1 VTRPTRVEIDAD
13 AIAYNVAFVA
23 EVVAP
28 STVCAVVKAD
38 GYGHGAAVVAR
49 AALRGGASWL
59 AVALV
64 EEAGRLREAGIDAPI
79 LVLSEC
85 RPEAMRRARDLDL
98 RMTLYSAD
106 GIAAAA
112 ATAARGLPP
121 WPVHLKVDTGMHR
134 VGASPDEI
142 VARACAI
149 AAAPGLELEALWT
162 HCAVADDLDNP
173 FTATQFD
180 RFEAAVAALDANGYR
195 PAMLHAAN
203 SAVAL
208 LHPRGRYDMVRLGIS
223 MYGCPP
229 ASHHH
234 DLARALRPALRLV
247 SRVSHVQVVA
257 AGEGVSYGHRW
268 RADRETTVA
277 TVPIG
282 YADGVRRDL
291 GLEGG
296 SVLIGG
302 SRHRIIGVVTMDQLM
317 VDCAKAPVAV
327 DDEVVL
333 IGAQGDDAITADE
346 IADRLGTISYEV
358 LCDIGVRVPRHQE
371 PGPERPSERGAGPER
386 PSERGAG
393 PERPSERGAGGAA

>member
-1 VTRPTRVEIDAD
+1 MPSRTTSRSSPRSSRR
-13 AIAYNVAFVA
+13 
-23 EVVAP
+23 AP
-28 STVCAVVKAD
+28 CARWSKPMATGTARRWLRGQRCAV
-38 GYGHGAAVVAR
+38 AR
-49 AALRGGASWL
+49 RGWRWR
-59 AVALV
+59 LV
-64 EEAGRLREAGIDAPI
+64 EEAARLREAGIDAPI

-112 ATAARGLPP
+112 ATAARGAAP

-142 VARACAI
+142 VARARAI
-149 AAAPGLELEALWT
+149 VDAPGLELEALWT

-173 FTATQFD
+173 FTATQLD

-268 RADRETTVA
+268 RADRDNH
-277 TVPIG
+277 G
-282 YADGVRRDL
+282 RDG
-291 GLEGG
+291 
-296 SVLIGG
+296 
-302 SRHRIIGVVTMDQLM
+302 
-317 VDCAKAPVAV
+317 
-327 DDEVVL
+327 
-333 IGAQGDDAITADE
+333 
-346 IADRLGTISYEV
+346 ADRIRRRRAARSRARGWQRAHRWESPSHHRRRHDGPTDGR
-358 LCDIGVRVPRHQE
+358 LCDDTGRGRRRGRVDR
-371 PGPERPSERGAGPER
+371 RAG
-386 PSERGAG
+386 
-393 PERPSERGAGGAA
+393 

>member
-1 VTRPTRVEIDAD
+1 MRPTRVEVDAD
-13 AIAYNVAFVA
+13 AVARNVAFVA

-49 AALRGGASWL
+49 AALDGGAVWL

-64 EEAGRLREAGIDAPI
+64 EEAARLREAGIDAPI

-85 RPEAMRRARDLDL
+85 RPEAMRRARDLGL
-98 RMTLYSAD
+98 RMTLYSTE

-112 ATAARGLPP
+112 ATTGHGASQ
-121 WPVHLKVDTGMHR
+121 WPIHLKVDTGMHR
-134 VGASPDEI
+134 VGASPAEI
-142 VARACAI
+142 VARARAI
-149 AAAPGLELEALWT
+149 VDAPGLALEALWT

-173 FTATQFD
+173 FTATQLD
-180 RFEAAVAALDANGYR
+180 RFEAAAAALDAGGYR

-229 ASHHH
+229 AAHHR

-257 AGEGVSYGHRW
+257 PGEGVSYGHRW

-296 SVLIGG
+296 SVLIAGC
-302 SRHRIIGVVTMDQLM
+302 RRRIIGVVTMDQLM
-317 VDCAKAPVAV
+317 VDCTGAPVAV

-358 LCDIGVRVPRHQE
+358 LCDIGVRVPRHQAG
-371 PGPERPSERGAGPER
+371 GPERPLSEREVGA
-386 PSERGAG
+386 S
-393 PERPSERGAGGAA
+393 

>member
-1 VTRPTRVEIDAD
+1 
-13 AIAYNVAFVA
+13 
-23 EVVAP
+23 
-28 STVCAVVKAD
+28 
-38 GYGHGAAVVAR
+38 
-49 AALRGGASWL
+49 L

-64 EEAGRLREAGIDAPI
+64 EEGERLREAGIDAPI
-79 LVLSEC
+79 LMLSEC

-98 RMTLYSAD
+98 RMTLYSTE

-112 ATAARGLPP
+112 AASTSPTNR

-149 AAAPGLELEALWT
+149 VDAPGLELEALWT
-162 HCAVADDLDNP
+162 HCAVADDLESA

-180 RFEAAVAALDANGYR
+180 RFDAAVEALDTHGMR
-195 PAMLHAAN
+195 PAMLHAGN

-229 ASHHH
+229 ASPHHEI
-234 DLARALRPALRLV
+234 ARVLRPALRLV

-257 AGEGVSYGHRW
+257 PGEGVSYGHRW
-268 RADRETTVA
+268 RADRATTVA

-296 SVLIGG
+296 SVLIRGI
-302 SRHRIIGVVTMDQLM
+302 RRRIIGVVTMDQLM
-317 VDCAKAPVAV
+317 ADCASTPVAV

-358 LCDIGVRVPRHQE
+358 LCDIGVRVPRHQS
-371 PGPERPSERGAGPER
+371 GGGRERPSTVRGG
-386 PSERGAG
+386 
-393 PERPSERGAGGAA
+393 GGA

>member
-1 VTRPTRVEIDAD
+1 MRPTCAEVDAD
-13 AIAYNVAFVA
+13 AIAHNVAFVTG
-23 EVVAP
+23 VVAP
-28 STVCAVVKAD
+28 SRVCAVVKAD

-64 EEAGRLREAGIDAPI
+64 EEAARLRDAGVDAPI
-79 LVLSEC
+79 LLLSEC
-85 RPEAMRRARDLDL
+85 RPEAMRPARDLDL

-112 ATAARGLPP
+112 AAAAAATQP

-134 VGASPDEI
+134 VGAPPDQV
-142 VARACAI
+142 VARAKAI
-149 AAAPGLELEALWT
+149 VDAPGLELEALWT

-180 RFEAAVAALDANGYR
+180 RFEAAASALDARGYH
-195 PAMLHAAN
+195 PTMLHAAN

-208 LHPRGRYDMVRLGIS
+208 MHPRGRYDMVRLGIS
-223 MYGCPP
+223 MYGYPP
-229 ASHHH
+229 ASRHR

-247 SRVSHVQVVA
+247 SKVAHVQVVA

-268 RADRETTVA
+268 RADVATTVA

-282 YADGVRRDL
+282 YEDGVRRDL
-291 GLEGG
+291 GLVGG

-302 SRHRIIGVVTMDQLM
+302 RRRHIIGVITMDQLM
-317 VDCAKAPVAV
+317 VDCEETPVAV
-327 DDEVVL
+327 GDEVVV
-333 IGAQGDDAITADE
+333 IGAQGDEVITADD

-358 LCDIGVRVPRHQE
+358 LCDVGARVPRHE
-371 PGPERPSERGAGPER
+371 VRGSA
-386 PSERGAG
+386 
-393 PERPSERGAGGAA
+393 

>member
-1 VTRPTRVEIDAD
+1 MRPTRVEVDVD
-13 AIAYNVAFVA
+13 AIAHNVAHVA

-64 EEAGRLREAGIDAPI
+64 EEAEHLREAGIDAPI
-79 LVLSEC
+79 LMLSEC
-85 RPEAMRRARDLDL
+85 RPEAMCRARDLDL

-112 ATAARGLPP
+112 TAATSARP

-142 VARACAI
+142 VARAQAI
-149 AAAPGLELEALWT
+149 SDAPGLELEALWT
-162 HCAVADDLDNP
+162 HCAVADDLDNA

-180 RFEAAVAALDANGYR
+180 RFDAAIAALDANGYR
-195 PAMLHAAN
+195 PALLHAGN

-229 ASHHH
+229 ASQHH

-257 AGEGVSYGHRW
+257 TGEAVSYGHRW
-268 RADRETTVA
+268 RADRATAVA

-302 SRHRIIGVVTMDQLM
+302 IRRRIIGVVTMDQLM
-317 VDCAKAPVAV
+317 VDCGSTPVAV

-333 IGAQGDDAITADE
+333 IGAQGGDVITADE

-358 LCDIGVRVPRHQE
+358 LCDIGVRVPRHQ
-371 PGPERPSERGAGPER
+371 
-386 PSERGAG
+386 
-393 PERPSERGAGGAA
+393 AGGRSV

>member
-1 VTRPTRVEIDAD
+1 MRPTRVEVDAD
-13 AIAYNVAFVA
+13 AIAHNVAYVA
-23 EVVAP
+23 KVVAP

-38 GYGHGAAVVAR
+38 GYGHGAVVVAQ

-64 EEAGRLREAGIDAPI
+64 EEAARLREAGIDAPI

-85 RPEAMRRARDLDL
+85 RPDAMRRARDLDV
-98 RMTLYSAD
+98 RMTLYSPD
-106 GIAAAA
+106 GIAAASA
-112 ATAARGLPP
+112 SASSASAP

-134 VGASPDEI
+134 VGTPPDQI
-142 VARACAI
+142 VARARAI
-149 AAAPGLELEALWT
+149 ADAPGLVLEALWT
-162 HCAVADDLDNP
+162 HCAVADDLEDP
-173 FTATQFD
+173 FTARQLD
-180 RFEAAVAALDANGYR
+180 RFEAAVGALDADGHA
-195 PAMLHAAN
+195 PTILHAAN

-229 ASHHH
+229 ASHHL
-234 DLARALRPALRLV
+234 DLARELRPALRLV
-247 SRVSHVQVVA
+247 SRVAHVQRVSP
-257 AGEGVSYGHRW
+257 GEGVSYGHRW
-268 RADRETTVA
+268 RADCETTVA

-291 GLEGG
+291 GLVGG

-302 SRHRIIGVVTMDQLM
+302 SRRRIIGVVTMDQLM
-317 VDCAKAPVAV
+317 VDCATAPVAV

-346 IADRLGTISYEV
+346 IADLLGTISYEV
-358 LCDIGVRVPRHQE
+358 LCDIGVRVPRHQGG
-371 PGPERPSERGAGPER
+371 GPERPSERE
-386 PSERGAG
+386 
-393 PERPSERGAGGAA
+393 GGNV

>member
-1 VTRPTRVEIDAD
+1 MKRPTRVEVDPD
-13 AIAYNVAFVA
+13 AISDNVAFVA
-23 EVVAP
+23 SQVAP
-28 STVCAVVKAD
+28 SAVCAVVKAD
-38 GYGHGAAVVAR
+38 GYGHGAEVVAR
-49 AALRGGASWL
+49 AALQGGASWL

-64 EEAGRLREAGIDAPI
+64 EEAATLRQAGIDAPI

-85 RPEAMRRARDLDL
+85 RPEAMCRAHELDL
-98 RMTLYSAD
+98 RMTLYSVA
-106 GIAAAA
+106 GIAA
-112 ATAARGLPP
+112 ATAAADARSP

-134 VGASPDEI
+134 VGAAPDEI
-142 VARACAI
+142 VTRARAI
-149 AAAPGLELEALWT
+149 DAAPSLELEALWT
-162 HCAVADDLDNP
+162 HCAVADDLDDR
-173 FTATQFD
+173 FTTTQLD
-180 RFEAAVAALDANGYR
+180 RFEAAVSALEADGLV
-195 PAMLHAAN
+195 PPMLHAAN

-229 ASHHH
+229 ASHHT
-234 DLARALRPALRLV
+234 DLARRLRPALRLV

-268 RADRETTVA
+268 RADRDTVVA

-291 GLEGG
+291 GLKGG
-296 SVLIGG
+296 SVLVGG
-302 SRHRIIGVVTMDQLM
+302 RRHRIIGVVTMDQLM
-317 VDCAKAPVAV
+317 VECDGGSVAV

-358 LCDIGVRVPRHQE
+358 LCDIGVRVPRD
-371 PGPERPSERGAGPER
+371 RAGSTLGETR
-386 PSERGAG
+386 
-393 PERPSERGAGGAA
+393 

>member
-1 VTRPTRVEIDAD
+1 MTRPTRVEVDAD
-13 AIAYNVAFVA
+13 AIAHNVAFVA
-23 EVVAP
+23 DVVAP
-28 STVCAVVKAD
+28 SAVCAVVKAD
-38 GYGHGAAVVAR
+38 GYGHGADRAAR

-64 EEAGRLREAGIDAPI
+64 EEAAHLRDAGIDAPI

-98 RMTLYSAD
+98 RMTLYSAE

-112 ATAARGLPP
+112 TTSTSGASP

-149 AAAPGLELEALWT
+149 VDAPGLELEALWT
-162 HCAVADDLDNP
+162 HCAVADDRDSS
-173 FTATQFD
+173 FTATQLD
-180 RFEAAVAALDANGYR
+180 RFEAAVAALDAKGMR
-195 PAMLHAAN
+195 PAMLHAGN

-229 ASHHH
+229 ASHHR
-234 DLARALRPALRLV
+234 DLARSLRPALRLV

-257 AGEGVSYGHRW
+257 PGEGVSYGHRW
-268 RADRETTVA
+268 RADRATTVA

-291 GLEGG
+291 GLVGG

-302 SRHRIIGVVTMDQLM
+302 IRRRIIGVVTMDQLM
-317 VDCAKAPVAV
+317 VDCASAPVAV

-333 IGAQGDDAITADE
+333 IGAQGSDAITADE

-358 LCDIGVRVPRHQE
+358 LCDIGVRVPRHQQG
-371 PGPERPSERGAGPER
+371 GPERPSTEREEGAL
-386 PSERGAG
+386 
-393 PERPSERGAGGAA
+393 

>member
-1 VTRPTRVEIDAD
+1 MRPTRVEIDAD
-13 AIAYNVAFVA
+13 AIAHNVAFVA
-23 EVVAP
+23 KVVAP

-38 GYGHGAAVVAR
+38 GYGHGAVAASQ

-64 EEAGRLREAGIDAPI
+64 EEAARLREAGIDAPI

-85 RPEAMRRARDLDL
+85 RPDAMRRARDLDV
-98 RMTLYSAD
+98 RMTLYSAT
-106 GIAAAA
+106 GVSAAAA
-112 ATAARGLPP
+112 ITGPRGAAP

-142 VARACAI
+142 VARARAI
-149 AAAPGLELEALWT
+149 ADAPGLLLEALWT
-162 HCAVADDLDNP
+162 HCAVADDLGDP
-173 FTATQFD
+173 FTAAQLD
-180 RFEAAVAALDANGYR
+180 RFEAAVEALDAEGHL
-195 PAMLHAAN
+195 PVMLHAAN

-229 ASHHH
+229 ASHHL
-234 DLARALRPALRLV
+234 DLARELRPALRLV
-247 SRVSHVQVVA
+247 SRVSHVQRVSQ
-257 AGEGVSYGHRW
+257 GEGVSYGHRW
-268 RADRETTVA
+268 RAERETTVA

-302 SRHRIIGVVTMDQLM
+302 SRRRIIGVVTMDQLM
-317 VDCAKAPVAV
+317 VDCATAPVAV

-333 IGAQGDDAITADE
+333 IGTQGDDAITADE

-358 LCDIGVRVPRHQE
+358 LCDIGVRVPRHQAG
-371 PGPERPSERGAGPER
+371 GPERPSERGGDA
-386 PSERGAG
+386 S
-393 PERPSERGAGGAA
+393 

>member
-1 VTRPTRVEIDAD
+1 MRPTRVEVDVD
-13 AIAYNVAFVA
+13 AIAHNVAYVA
-23 EVVAP
+23 DLVAP
-28 STVCAVVKAD
+28 SAVCAVVKAD

-64 EEAGRLREAGIDAPI
+64 EEGERLREAGIDAPI
-79 LVLSEC
+79 LMLSEC

-98 RMTLYSAD
+98 RMTLYSTE

-112 ATAARGLPP
+112 AASTSPTNR

-149 AAAPGLELEALWT
+149 VDAPGLELEALWT
-162 HCAVADDLDNP
+162 HCAVADDLESA

-180 RFEAAVAALDANGYR
+180 RFDAAVEALDTHGMR
-195 PAMLHAAN
+195 PAMLHAGN

-229 ASHHH
+229 ASPHHEI
-234 DLARALRPALRLV
+234 ARVLRPALRLV

-257 AGEGVSYGHRW
+257 PGEGVSYGHRW
-268 RADRETTVA
+268 RADRATTVA

-296 SVLIGG
+296 SVLIRGI
-302 SRHRIIGVVTMDQLM
+302 RRRIIGVVTMDQLM
-317 VDCAKAPVAV
+317 ADCASTPVAV

-358 LCDIGVRVPRHQE
+358 LCDIGVRVPRHQS
-371 PGPERPSERGAGPER
+371 GG
-386 PSERGAG
+386 
-393 PERPSERGAGGAA
+393 GGA

>member
-1 VTRPTRVEIDAD
+1 MMRPTRVEIDAD
-13 AIAYNVAFVA
+13 AIAHNVSFVA
-23 EVVAP
+23 KVVAP
-28 STVCAVVKAD
+28 SIVCAVVKAD
-38 GYGHGAAVVAR
+38 GYGHGAVLVAQ
-49 AALRGGASWL
+49 AALNGGASWL

-64 EEAGRLREAGIDAPI
+64 EEAARLREAGIDAPI

-85 RPEAMRRARDLDL
+85 RPDAMRRARDLDV
-98 RMTLYSAD
+98 RMTLYSVD

-112 ATAARGLPP
+112 ATTADRPAA

-134 VGASPDEI
+134 VGASPEVI
-142 VARACAI
+142 VARARAI
-149 AAAPGLELEALWT
+149 ADAPGLALEALWT
-162 HCAVADDLDNP
+162 HCAVADDLDDA
-173 FTATQFD
+173 FTGIQLD
-180 RFEAAVAALDANGYR
+180 RFEAAVDALDADGHR
-195 PAMLHAAN
+195 PAMLHAGN

-208 LHPRGRYDMVRLGIS
+208 LHPRGHYDMVRLGIS

-229 ASHHH
+229 ASHHI
-234 DLARALRPALRLV
+234 DLAQNLRPALRLV
-247 SRVSHVQVVA
+247 SRVSHVQRVA

-302 SRHRIIGVVTMDQLM
+302 HRRRIIGVVTMDQLM
-317 VDCAKAPVAV
+317 VDCTAAPVAV

-333 IGAQGDDAITADE
+333 IGSQGDDVITADE

-358 LCDIGVRVPRHQE
+358 LCDIGVRVPRHQAG
-371 PGPERPSERGAGPER
+371 GPEPSERE
-386 PSERGAG
+386 
-393 PERPSERGAGGAA
+393 GGRNQ

>member
-1 VTRPTRVEIDAD
+1 MTRPTRVEVDAD
-13 AIAYNVAFVA
+13 AIAHNVAFVA
-23 EVVAP
+23 DVVAP

-38 GYGHGAAVVAR
+38 GYGHGATVVAR
-49 AALRGGASWL
+49 AALHGGASWL

-64 EEAGRLREAGIDAPI
+64 EEAARLREEGIDAPI
-79 LVLSEC
+79 LMLSEC
-85 RPEAMRRARDLDL
+85 RPEAMHRARNLDL

-112 ATAARGLPP
+112 ATTARGSAP

-142 VARACAI
+142 VARARAI
-149 AAAPGLELEALWT
+149 VDAPGLELEALWT

-173 FTATQFD
+173 FTATQLD
-180 RFEAAVAALDANGYR
+180 RFEAALAALDANGCR

-291 GLEGG
+291 GLVGG

-317 VDCAKAPVAV
+317 VDCARTPVAV

-333 IGAQGDDAITADE
+333 IGAQGDDTITADE

-358 LCDIGVRVPRHQE
+358 LCDIGVRVPRHQ
-371 PGPERPSERGAGPER
+371 S
-386 PSERGAG
+386 
-393 PERPSERGAGGAA
+393 GGTS